1 MALGLTVGCA
11 EPVTTMPTPWGGD
24 AVDSGSDESDD
35 DDDDDG
41 NAGEDEGGG
50 DAGGGTSGGDSAD
63 SQGADSNASSAGD
76 GNTDAGSADDG
87 NDSGPVDTG
96 NDTAD
101 DGSADDG
108 ADGSTSGADD
118 GNPDTGEPGDTG
130 NNGSPGAVIGSFQLT
145 YYWIASEEDHPGA
158 TTRTLYNPDCQA
170 LANVSQSFE
179 DALTLEGTGRLND
192 GRVLNYWNTCGCANS
207 PCFFEVDASH
217 PWGHGVQNRA
227 LAPYRS
233 LAVDTGVL
241 SIGDAIYVEELD
253 GVVMPGDTP
262 WGNFVHDGC
271 LVADDIG
278 GAINGQHLDFFVG
291 LRDSYLSIN
300 AELGLSSVTVHQPG
314 DRCSSYGD

>member
-1 MALGLTVGCA
+1 
-11 EPVTTMPTPWGGD
+11 MPDPWGGE
-24 AVDSGSDESDD
+24 AAESGPSQEDD

-41 NAGEDEGGG
+41 KTDSAEEGTSGNGADDGQSGG
-50 DAGGGTSGGDSAD
+50 SNPGSGGDSND
-63 SQGADSNASSAGD
+63 
-76 GNTDAGSADDG
+76 SADDG
-87 NDSGPVDTG
+87 NDSAGG
-96 NDTAD
+96 NGDSAD
-101 DGSADDG
+101 DGSMDDDSADDG
-108 ADGSTSGADD
+108 SMDDGAEGSTSDGDD
-118 GNPDTGEPGDTG
+118 GTPDTGEPNDTG
-130 NNGSPGAVIGSFQLT
+130 NNANPGAVIGSFQLT

-158 TTRTLYNPDCQA
+158 ATRTLYNPDCQP

-207 PCFFEVDASH
+207 PCFFEVDAAH

-241 SIGDAIYVEELD
+241 SIGDAIYVAELD
-253 GVVMPGDTP
+253 GVVMPGDSP

-300 AELGLSSVTVHQPG
+300 GELGLSSVTVHHPG
-314 DRCSSYGD
+314 DRCSGYAD